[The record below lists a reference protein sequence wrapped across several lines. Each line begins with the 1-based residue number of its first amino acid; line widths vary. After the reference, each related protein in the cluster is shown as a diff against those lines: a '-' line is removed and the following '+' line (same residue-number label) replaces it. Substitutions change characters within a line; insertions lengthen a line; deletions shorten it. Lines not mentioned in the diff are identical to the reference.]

1 VCSRLS
7 ALARA
12 AEEAGID
19 RGGIVVDPGIDLGKS
34 WQQSLRLLGRLTDIA
49 ALGFPL
55 LLAVSNKIF
64 LRRALG
70 LGDEALDVATAAA
83 CALGA
88 MRGGSVVR
96 VHDARIGRQAAD
108 LAYALRAAGSSPAR

>member
-1 VCSRLS
+1 M
-7 ALARA
+7 
-12 AEEAGID
+12 
-19 RGGIVVDPGIDLGKS
+19 DPGIDLGKS
-34 WQQSLRLLGRLTDIA
+34 WQQSLQLLGRLTDIA

-70 LGDEALDVATAAA
+70 LGDETLDVATAAA